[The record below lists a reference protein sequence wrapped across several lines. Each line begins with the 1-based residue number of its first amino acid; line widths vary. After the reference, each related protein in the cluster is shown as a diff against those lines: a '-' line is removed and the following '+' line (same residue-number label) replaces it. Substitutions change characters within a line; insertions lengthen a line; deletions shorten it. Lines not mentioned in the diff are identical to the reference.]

1 MTSNSNLRF
10 IKTWSLTTT
19 TDDMNSSQHFDFV
32 NFDNYFSYL
41 DLVFDDMDQ
50 SIDSFFENRQD
61 EWFERDEGG
70 RFFILRQQR
79 YQSIKRLYPKQYN
92 SKSSP
97 SFSSTASTYSRCV
110 ERTGISSVINHYF
123 IDFNDIIIYT
133 NSNDLLNLSIGLVQR
148 QQRSFL
154 SFNVNAFK
162 KGFDDIEWNLESYKM
177 KKQPNAGGGSFLSEI
192 FSCEIIT
199 RILNVEL
206 FKTEMEIDYFFENQ
220 PMTDYL
226 VNFRHLFKQTSA
238 LTLGVSVTRAYAHK
252 RSYTKLDAYRLLAKK
267 LAGINCS
274 TRNITNAKLWKQ
286 VLHIWCP
293 SGKVA
298 RIVRK
303 VYNKLD
309 NKLKSNTVVIVTIVN
324 CKWVFTNKR

>member
-1 MTSNSNLRF
+1 MTSNSNFRVND
-10 IKTWSLTTT
+10 TWSLTTPH
-19 TDDMNSSQHFDFV
+19 DDMNTSQQFDL
-32 NFDNYFSYL
+32 DNYFSCL
-41 DLVFDDMDQ
+41 DFVFDDMDQ
-50 SIDSFFENRQD
+50 STIDSFFESRQD
-61 EWFERDEGG
+61 EWLEREEE
-70 RFFILRQQR
+70 RRVFIMRRQDNTIQNRLLLPSQHHQR
-79 YQSIKRLYPKQYN
+79 IHDVLKEVIN
-92 SKSSP
+92 CTIP
-97 SFSSTASTYSRCV
+97 S
-110 ERTGISSVINHYF
+110 TGINSTINYYF

-133 NSNDLLNLSIGLVQR
+133 NSNDLFNLSIGLVQR
-148 QQRSFL
+148 QQKSFL
-154 SFNVNAFK
+154 SLNVNAFK
-162 KGFDDIEWNLESYKM
+162 KRFDDIEWNMESYKM
-177 KKQPNAGGGSFLSEI
+177 KKQPNAGGGSLLSEI

-206 FKTEMEIDYFFENQ
+206 FKTEMEIDYFFINQ

-226 VNFRHLFKQTSA
+226 VNFRHPFNQTTT
-238 LTLGVSVTRAYAHK
+238 LTLGVSVTRAFAYK
-252 RSYTKLDAYRLLAKK
+252 RRYTKLDAYRLLTKK

-298 RIVRK
+298 KVVRK

>member
-50 SIDSFFENRQD
+50 SVDSLLNDFIRNNTIRNR
-61 EWFERDEGG
+61 
-70 RFFILRQQR
+70 LLPSPQQH
-79 YQSIKRLYPKQYN
+79 QHIHDVLKEVIN
-92 SKSSP
+92 CTIP
-97 SFSSTASTYSRCV
+97 SA
-110 ERTGISSVINHYF
+110 GISSVINHYF

-192 FSCEIIT
+192 LSCEIIT

-238 LTLGVSVTRAYAHK
+238 LTLGVSVTRAYAHN
-252 RSYTKLDAYRLLAKK
+252 RRYTKLDAYRLLTKK